1 MSGVTGQV
9 DFDSHLGRLLD
20 AAAGIVNAL
29 TPGEDGGHPL
39 AGPTGVDRHDAVTG
53 VLLEADGRRP
63 RPSRAATD
71 RLAAL
76 APELRAVF
84 AAADAADL
92 DAAAARVNALIEA
105 TSPRPQLD
113 RDGTGAYRLHFHGP
127 DDSFDRGWAAG
138 IAAGLA
144 IALGSD
150 LAGRLGVCAAPACD
164 RVYVDTSRNGGRRFC
179 SSRCQSRV
187 KAAAHRARRRSG

>member
-1 MSGVTGQV
+1 MTGQV

-20 AAAGIVNAL
+20 AAAGLVNAL
-29 TPGEDGGHPL
+29 TPGEDGGHPVT
-39 AGPTGVDRHDAVTG
+39 APTGDARHEAVTG
-53 VLLEADGRRP
+53 VLLDADGRRP
-63 RPSRAATD
+63 HPSRAATD

-76 APELRAVF
+76 APEVREVF
-84 AAADAADL
+84 AATDADDL
-92 DAAAARVNALIEA
+92 DTAAARVNALIDA
-105 TSPRPQLD
+105 TAPRPQLD
-113 RDGTGAYRLHFHGP
+113 RDAAGAYRLHFHGP

-144 IALGSD
+144 IAVGSD

-179 SSRCQSRV
+179 SARCQSRV
-187 KAAAHRARRRSG
+187 KAAAHRARRRGE

>member
-1 MSGVTGQV
+1 M

-20 AAAGIVNAL
+20 AAAGLVNAL
-29 TPGEDGGHPL
+29 TPGQDGGHPVAAP
-39 AGPTGVDRHDAVTG
+39 AGAERHEAVTG
-53 VLLEADGRRP
+53 ALLDADGRRP
-63 RPSRAATD
+63 RPERAATG
-71 RLAAL
+71 RLAEL
-76 APELRAVF
+76 APRLREVF
-84 AAADAADL
+84 EATDAGDL
-92 DAAAARVNALIEA
+92 DAAAARVNALVDA

-113 RDGTGAYRLHFHGP
+113 RDASGAYRLHFHGP

-144 IALGSD
+144 VALGSD

-179 SSRCQSRV
+179 SARCQSRV
-187 KAAAHRARRRSG
+187 KAAAHRARHRGD